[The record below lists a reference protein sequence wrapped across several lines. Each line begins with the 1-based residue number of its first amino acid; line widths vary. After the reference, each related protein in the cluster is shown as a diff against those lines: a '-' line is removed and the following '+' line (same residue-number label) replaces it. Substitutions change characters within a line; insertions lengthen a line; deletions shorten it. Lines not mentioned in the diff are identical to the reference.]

1 MKGQK
6 ESILLNMENPSEETE
21 DGICFII
28 PIRNVRNTTAINDG
42 TAALYDIVQRTKYS
56 FFLKI

>member
-6 ESILLNMENPSEETE
+6 ESILLNMENSSEETE
-21 DGICFII
+21 YGTCFII
-28 PIRNVRNTTAINDG
+28 PIRNVSDTTVINDG